1 MALSSEEK
9 ALLANIQSLTQQIMQ
24 IEEGGESTGGDEPP
38 AEDAEMADT
47 EITPENEEEED
58 NEDDEVVKS
67 DEGTNASDDADSRL
81 EDDLPEI
88 TEDGLAAIKSL
99 VSHGVLTVNK
109 SKSSKS
115 VSTDVLAKAVTQL
128 STVVK
133 SLVNDQHEISKAV
146 YGIID
151 GMGITAEI
159 KKSMKTADVSRS
171 VKKSAQVADM
181 SVIKQEIIDGVSQAF
196 GVAPTSNIQ
205 IGSTG
210 DVRKSL
216 ASVMSAL
223 VVQK

>member
-1 MALSSEEK
+1 MALSPEER

-24 IEEGGESTGGDEPP
+24 IEEGGDSTGEVESPVEDVAMAEDEISPEDEQ
-38 AEDAEMADT
+38 EDAE
-47 EITPENEEEED
+47 
-58 NEDDEVVKS
+58 EVKKAA
-67 DEGTNASDDADSRL
+67 DEGTTASDDADSRL

-88 TEDGLAAIKSL
+88 TEDSLQAIKSL
-99 VSHGVLTVNK
+99 VARGVLTVNK

-115 VSTDVLAKAVTQL
+115 VSNDVLAKAVTQL

-133 SLVNDQHEISKAV
+133 SLVDDQHEISKAV

-159 KKSMKTADVSRS
+159 KKSMKPATDNRS
-171 VKKSAQVADM
+171 VQKSAQVADM

-196 GVAPTSNIQ
+196 GVNPTTNIQ
-205 IGSTG
+205 MGSTG

-216 ASVMSAL
+216 AGVMSAL